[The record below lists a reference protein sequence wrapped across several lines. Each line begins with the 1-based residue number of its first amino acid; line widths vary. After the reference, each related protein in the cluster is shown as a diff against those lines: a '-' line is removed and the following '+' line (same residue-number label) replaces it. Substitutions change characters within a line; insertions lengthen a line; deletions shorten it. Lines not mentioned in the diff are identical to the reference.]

1 MNLSNPDVRAMI
13 TLTRKNPVASGYR
26 PAHDIDGYLTTG
38 VHQYLSKNEIK
49 CGETVEGTITFIT
62 PEYYPHTL
70 EVGMRLTFQEGEHV
84 TGYADILEI
93 YNELLAKQHES
104 EKH

>member
-13 TLTRKNPVASGYR
+13 TLTRENPVVSGYR
-26 PAHDIDGYLTTG
+26 PAHDIGGYLTTG
-38 VHQYLSKNEIK
+38 VQQYINQNELK

-62 PEYYPHTL
+62 PECYPHTL
-70 EVGMRLTFQEGEHV
+70 EAGMRLTFQEGARI
-84 TGYADILEI
+84 TGYADILEV
-93 YNELLAKQHES
+93 YNALLAKQHES